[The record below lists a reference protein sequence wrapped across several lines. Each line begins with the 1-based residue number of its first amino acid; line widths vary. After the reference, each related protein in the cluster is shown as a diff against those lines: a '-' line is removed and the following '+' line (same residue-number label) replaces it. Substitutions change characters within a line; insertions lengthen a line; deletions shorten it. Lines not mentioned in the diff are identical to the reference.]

1 MDNIKK
7 YSAGGIVIDP
17 RTEKIVLTKKLAK
30 KEYVAM
36 IRKLLYNIIKRTPE
50 ETIKKFKLWAF
61 TKGKIERWW
70 TIQQTALQEIEEES
84 WIKEK
89 DIVLQKHLW
98 SFLKQK
104 QYGFKKVEMFLYV
117 LTKEYLELN
126 PTDKRHIAAFI
137 DLHKAE
143 EYMQNE
149 EEKKFFLK
157 VKDEILQ
164 TLLAHKDRDI
174 LSIKKQKNVPQVDI
188 GVKR

>member
-1 MDNIKK
+1 
-7 YSAGGIVIDP
+7 
-17 RTEKIVLTKKLAK
+17 
-30 KEYVAM
+30 
-36 IRKLLYNIIKRTPE
+36 
-50 ETIKKFKLWAF
+50 
-61 TKGKIERWW
+61 
-70 TIQQTALQEIEEES
+70 
-84 WIKEK
+84 
-89 DIVLQKHLW
+89 
-98 SFLKQK
+98 
-104 QYGFKKVEMFLYV
+104 MFLYV